1 MGQCTRFFFGVFTHF
16 LKFSRHAW
24 EKIPKMLVFTRVYV
38 CVKAKV
44 TLVSFPPFLYL
55 SLTGFLTAFTTGDT
69 TGVNGVTIKLPGL
82 HAQISFANAFYL
94 IAYNYEQ

>member
-1 MGQCTRFFFGVFTHF
+1 
-16 LKFSRHAW
+16 
-24 EKIPKMLVFTRVYV
+24 MLVFTRVNV

-69 TGVNGVTIKLPGL
+69 TGVNGVTIKVLLPGL
-82 HAQISFANAFYL
+82 HAQISFAFANAFYL